1 MTLLTIGIVLAVA
14 GVVAVGAAAVVVA
27 RNRQRR
33 NRVVPDVPTNA
44 PSAWAGTHTPLAR
57 LHRRLR
63 AAVDGARAVPDPAG
77 ALIRARHEVEQAAL
91 AVDDHLVALHGMAER
106 ERAGRMAA
114 ATAAVASVEDAAARL
129 ADAASASRSTA
140 LPAVAEALERARL
153 LQEART
159 ELEAEDVTTP
169 WPLGPDVG
177 PDDAAAAARG
187 TDDEDEGGPR
197 QQPSTG

>member
-1 MTLLTIGIVLAVA
+1 MIWATIGIALAVA
-14 GVVAVGAAAVVVA
+14 GVLALGLAAVAVA

-44 PSAWAGTHTPLAR
+44 PDEWAGTHTPLAR

-63 AAVDGARAVPDPAG
+63 AAVDGARAVPDPDG

-140 LPAVAEALERARL
+140 LPAVEAALERARL
-153 LQEART
+153 LEEARR
-159 ELEAEDVTTP
+159 ELEAEDVAAS
-169 WPLGPDVG
+169 WPLGPDASS
-177 PDDAAAAARG
+177 DAVPGAATEEAA
-187 TDDEDEGGPR
+187 DDEDGQRPEPT
-197 QQPSTG
+197 TG